1 MDFIYRL
8 VDSINSIQGLKNK
21 IRTGYLN
28 DNESLVIYP
37 LAGSRTVQQ
46 FYDGVKEQELNYEIT
61 MKSKDGQKL
70 DDTLWQIQNYLE
82 QLTELNSQDDS
93 FDFDWLEITNKPFI
107 EQFDERGWFV
117 FSIDFKAHIT
127 IY

>member
-46 FYDGVKEQELNYEIT
+46 FYDGVKEQELNYEIA

-107 EQFDERGWFV
+107 EQFDEQGWFV

>member
-46 FYDGVKEQELNYEIT
+46 FYDGVKEQELNYEIA

-82 QLTELNSQDDS
+82 QLTELNSQEDS

-107 EQFDERGWFV
+107 EQFDEQGWFV

>member
-8 VDSINSIQGLKNK
+8 VDSINSIQELKNK

-37 LAGSRTVQQ
+37 LAGSRTVLE
-46 FYDGVKEQELNYEIT
+46 FYDGVKEQELNYEIA

-107 EQFDERGWFV
+107 EQFDEQGWFV

>member
-107 EQFDERGWFV
+107 EQFDEQGWFV

>member
-46 FYDGVKEQELNYEIT
+46 FYDGVKEQELNYEIA

-82 QLTELNSQDDS
+82 QLTELNSQDNS

-107 EQFDERGWFV
+107 EQFDEQGWFV